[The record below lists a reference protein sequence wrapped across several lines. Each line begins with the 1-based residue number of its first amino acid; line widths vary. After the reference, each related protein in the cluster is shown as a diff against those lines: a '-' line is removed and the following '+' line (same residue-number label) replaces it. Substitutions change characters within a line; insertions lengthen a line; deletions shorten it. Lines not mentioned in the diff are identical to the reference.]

1 MRTILGIS
9 DNNLQQSSGTK
20 RGCVGKNRLETSNCC
35 WFWGP
40 LEMVDM
46 EPLSALNRGQTVDK
60 VMFPRSGIK
69 GNKKFSTMCQSFHHS

>member
-1 MRTILGIS
+1 MKTISVQHCSRIEKS
-9 DNNLQQSSGTK
+9 CVK
-20 RGCVGKNRLETSNCC
+20 RVKTSNGC

-60 VMFPRSGIK
+60 IMFPLS
-69 GNKKFSTMCQSFHHS
+69 NT